1 MAPLWMVESGGMAAA
16 LQMRIA
22 IGIIRK
28 AHGIHGEASVEPWTD
43 SPERFKEV
51 REVTLVSPDES
62 QTRQIQIE
70 TSRSHLGRALVK
82 FAGIDAPEDLRDL
95 RGWTIEIPR
104 SDARKLDPD
113 EYFLHDLVGLT
124 LVDRDGKQYGEVK
137 DAYEGGGGVLLTVA
151 GPKGE
156 FDVPFAAAICTE
168 VDLAGKR
175 IVVDLP
181 KGIDDLTNVED

>member
-1 MAPLWMVESGGMAAA
+1 MVESGGTAAA

-43 SPERFKEV
+43 SPERFEELRK
-51 REVTLVSPDES
+51 VTLVSPDEL
-62 QTRQIQIE
+62 QTREIE
-70 TSRSHLGRALVK
+70 IENSRAHSGRALVK
-82 FAGIDAPEDLRDL
+82 FAGIESPEDLRGL
-95 RGWTIEIPR
+95 RGWTIEIPQA
-104 SDARKLDPD
+104 DARKLDPD

-124 LVDRDGKQYGEVK
+124 LVDRDGKRYGEVK
-137 DAYEGGGGVLLTVA
+137 DAYEGGAGVLLTVA

-168 VDLAGKR
+168 VDMAGKR